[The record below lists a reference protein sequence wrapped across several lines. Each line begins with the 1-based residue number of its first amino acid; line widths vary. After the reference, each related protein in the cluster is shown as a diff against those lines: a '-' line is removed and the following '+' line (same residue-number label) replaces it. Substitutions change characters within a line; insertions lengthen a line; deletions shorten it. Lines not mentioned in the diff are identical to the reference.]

1 MNLSSRQEAAKE
13 LESTYSLSHRVLV
26 KGELKSMR
34 MMMSENQLSWTQVH
48 VTAIL
53 LVGTD
58 QTTLRI
64 QIQYATSQVK
74 EGGGQSSLMDWS
86 RDKETDGQQDT

>member
-74 EGGGQSSLMDWS
+74 EGGGQFSLMDWS
-86 RDKETDGQQDT
+86 CDKETDGQQDT